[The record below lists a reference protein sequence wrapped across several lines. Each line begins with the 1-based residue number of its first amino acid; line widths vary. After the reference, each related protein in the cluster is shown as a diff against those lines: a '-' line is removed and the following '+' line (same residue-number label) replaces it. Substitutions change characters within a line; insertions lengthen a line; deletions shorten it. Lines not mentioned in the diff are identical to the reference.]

1 MLASGPLKCRRDSIE
16 RLSQEFRPHKM
27 VKERSVNNFRETF
40 EDNLNGMP
48 DDKLLKNSLRPR
60 TALGSVRN
68 NVDGHPPS
76 F

>member
-1 MLASGPLKCRRDSIE
+1 
-16 RLSQEFRPHKM
+16 M

-48 DDKLLKNSLRPR
+48 DDKLLKNTLRPR

-68 NVDGHPPS
+68 NVDGNPPS